1 MAIILSM
8 MSRNLAGKVI
18 ADSIDSGSIVQ
29 NGYIEIRD
37 GSRPVATEASPTG
50 TNVLLV
56 LNFSLP
62 SFGIFNN
69 GVALSN
75 SIPNATVMKTGV
87 AKWFR
92 IYNRDKKAIIDGDVK
107 KTGSGGDIEFDN
119 INFIVG
125 GTVSISSIRLDLF
138 SNKCP

>member
-1 MAIILSM
+1 ME
-8 MSRNLAGKVI
+8 SRNLAGKAM
-18 ADSIDSGSIVQ
+18 ADLIDNGSIKET
-29 NGYIEIRD
+29 GYIEIRD

-50 TNVLLV
+50 TNILLV

-62 SFGIFNN
+62 SFGVFNN

-75 SIPNATVMKTGV
+75 SIPNTTVIRTGV

-92 IYNRDKKAIIDGDVK
+92 IYNRDKKAVIDGDVK
-107 KTGSGGDIEFDN
+107 KTGSGGDIEFDDV
-119 INFIVG
+119 NFIVG

>member
-1 MAIILSM
+1 M
-8 MSRNLAGKVI
+8 MSRNLAGKTI
-18 ADSIDSGSIVQ
+18 ADLIDSGSIVQ

-37 GSRPVATEASPTG
+37 GSRPVATEANPTG
-50 TNVLLV
+50 TNILLV

-62 SFGIFNN
+62 SFGVFNN

-75 SIPNATVMKTGV
+75 TIPNATVIKTGV

-125 GTVSISSIRLDLF
+125 GTVSTSSIKLDLF